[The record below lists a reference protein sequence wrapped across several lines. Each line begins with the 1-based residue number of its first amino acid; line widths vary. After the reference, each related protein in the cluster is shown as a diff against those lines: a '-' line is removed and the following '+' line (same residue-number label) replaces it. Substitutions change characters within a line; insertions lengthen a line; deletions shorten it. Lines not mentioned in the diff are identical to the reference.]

1 MKNQLLLAVLALLLT
16 SCAEQNAPT
25 RPPLGIEK
33 VSMVVQELRIME
45 AAYGMHYQQIDSLKT
60 GWKPFHEEVFKR
72 LAVSK
77 EDFTTSLA
85 YYTLFPDSLL
95 LMDSLIIHRL
105 EPLSGERLNK
115 RVPGQKH
122 IPHYQPKV
130 NQEGGK

>member
-1 MKNQLLLAVLALLLT
+1 MKNQLLIAVLAFLLT

-105 EPLSGERLNK
+105 EPLSGEGLNK

-122 IPHYQPKV
+122 IPHYQPKI